1 MRLGRV
7 TASCFVSSIA
17 SQNKVATGG
26 KGQTGSKVRLG
37 TRAFPQGLRRIGVRR
52 TPVQRTNPQLDG
64 LFAPVLFHH
73 KLVKLRS
80 RTQGG
85 KLLILH

>member
-17 SQNKVATGG
+17 SQIKLPRRRNRTKAEE
-26 KGQTGSKVRLG
+26 
-37 TRAFPQGLRRIGVRR
+37 ALRPEE
-52 TPVQRTNPQLDG
+52 TVQRTNPQLDG